1 MWNLKHLEES
11 IGSELQDIGVGMTL
25 NRIPCAQELWPVTIQ
40 PQNQTAS
47 VPQRKLLSEE
57 KAHTTGQNV
66 S

>member
-1 MWNLKHLEES
+1 
-11 IGSELQDIGVGMTL
+11 MTL